1 MPLTITIPQQEL
13 FDEVKQEFVN
23 VPETTLTL
31 EHSLLSIS
39 KWESKWHKPYLDNAN
54 LTNEEL
60 LDYIRCMVIIPSHL
74 SEEILY
80 GITQD
85 NVQAIVNYIQN
96 PMTATTFNERADKN
110 KKTGKQEI
118 VTSELIYYWMIA
130 FQIPV
135 KFEQWHLNR
144 LLTLVKICQIENDP
158 DKNKKKKLTKNDLM
172 RRKEINAARRAAL
185 NSKG

>member
-1 MPLTITIPQQEL
+1 MPLTITVPQQEL

-39 KWESKWHKPYLDNAN
+39 KWESKWHKPYLDEEKH
-54 LTNEEL
+54 TNDEL
-60 LDYIRCMVIIPSHL
+60 LDYIRCMTITPTHLPETVI
-74 SEEILY
+74 Y
-80 GITQD
+80 GLTQD
-85 NVQAIVNYIQN
+85 NVQSIVNYIQN
-96 PMTATTFNERADKN
+96 PMTATTFSERPDKAQKN
-110 KKTGKQEI
+110 GKREI

-130 FQIPV
+130 YQIPV

-158 DKNKKKKLTKNDLM
+158 DKNKKKKLTKSDLM
-172 RRKEINAARRAAL
+172 RRKELNAARRAAL